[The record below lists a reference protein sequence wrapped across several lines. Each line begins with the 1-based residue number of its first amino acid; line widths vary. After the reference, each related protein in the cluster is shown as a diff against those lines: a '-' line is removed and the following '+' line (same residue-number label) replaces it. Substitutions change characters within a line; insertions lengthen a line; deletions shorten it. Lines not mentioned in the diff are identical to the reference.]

1 MPNAKLLL
9 RLATVSLFLMSNIV
23 PVQAEEGTDAR
34 QVVRDAEI
42 SLQHFMSD
50 PEMERFRVV
59 AKHAKGLFI
68 APEVWEAGVGIGGSL
83 GKGIL
88 FIRDKE
94 SGQWRGPAFYTL
106 GSATL
111 GLQLGVQ
118 KSEVI
123 LLVMNQSG
131 VNAMLSSGLKL
142 GVGASVAAGLIGK
155 GAAVT
160 TADILSYSR
169 AKGVF
174 GGVSLNGEVLA
185 VNMDLNKDYYGRSSD
200 SVDILIRGDL
210 TNDQS
215 IPLLSLV
222 NDATGG

>member
-1 MPNAKLLL
+1 MPNTKLLL
-9 RLATVSLFLMSNIV
+9 RLAAVSLFLMSNIAQV
-23 PVQAEEGTDAR
+23 LAEESADAR
-34 QVVRDAEI
+34 QVVRNAEI
-42 SLQHFMSD
+42 SLQHFMGD
-50 PEMERFRVV
+50 PEMEQFRAI

-88 FIRDKE
+88 FIRDKA

-118 KSEVI
+118 RSEVI
-123 LLVMNQSG
+123 LLVMNRSG

-142 GVGASVAAGLIGK
+142 GVGASVAAGPVGK
-155 GAAVT
+155 GAAVA

-169 AKGVF
+169 AQGVF

-185 VNMDLNKDYYGRSSD
+185 VNTDLNKDYYGRSAD